1 MLVDNGSTIVLGGIY
16 SFTKQENHS
25 GVPFLKDLPLL
36 GWLFRSL
43 YNPKTEKK
51 VLEDHTAAMRDLSND
66 LQTFFKIAKK
76 ILPEI
81 EHTKTLTRLEKEMEE
96 MKRKSWDLV

>member
-1 MLVDNGSTIVLGGIY
+1 MQKS
-16 SFTKQENHS
+16 
-25 GVPFLKDLPLL
+25 
-36 GWLFRSL
+36 
-43 YNPKTEKK
+43 EKK

>member
-1 MLVDNGSTIVLGGIY
+1 MQKS
-16 SFTKQENHS
+16 
-25 GVPFLKDLPLL
+25 
-36 GWLFRSL
+36 
-43 YNPKTEKK
+43 EKK

-81 EHTKTLTRLEKEMEE
+81 EHTKTMTRLEKEMED

>member
-1 MLVDNGSTIVLGGIY
+1 MQKS
-16 SFTKQENHS
+16 
-25 GVPFLKDLPLL
+25 
-36 GWLFRSL
+36 
-43 YNPKTEKK
+43 EKK
-51 VLEDHTAAMRDLSND
+51 LLEDHTAAMRDLSND

>member
-1 MLVDNGSTIVLGGIY
+1 MQKS
-16 SFTKQENHS
+16 
-25 GVPFLKDLPLL
+25 
-36 GWLFRSL
+36 
-43 YNPKTEKK
+43 EKK

-96 MKRKSWDLV
+96 MKRKSWDLVWRKEKDRKPWSRRQF

>member
-1 MLVDNGSTIVLGGIY
+1 MHKS
-16 SFTKQENHS
+16 
-25 GVPFLKDLPLL
+25 
-36 GWLFRSL
+36 
-43 YNPKTEKK
+43 EKK

-81 EHTKTLTRLEKEMEE
+81 EHTKTLTRLEKESEDFK
-96 MKRKSWDLV
+96 KRNWDLVGRKEKNRTP

>member
-1 MLVDNGSTIVLGGIY
+1 MQKS
-16 SFTKQENHS
+16 
-25 GVPFLKDLPLL
+25 
-36 GWLFRSL
+36 
-43 YNPKTEKK
+43 EKK
-51 VLEDHTAAMRDLSND
+51 LLEDHTAAMRDLSND

-81 EHTKTLTRLEKEMEE
+81 EHTQTLTRLEKEMEE

>member
-1 MLVDNGSTIVLGGIY
+1 MQKS
-16 SFTKQENHS
+16 
-25 GVPFLKDLPLL
+25 
-36 GWLFRSL
+36 
-43 YNPKTEKK
+43 EKK

-81 EHTKTLTRLEKEMEE
+81 EHTKTMTRLEKEMEE